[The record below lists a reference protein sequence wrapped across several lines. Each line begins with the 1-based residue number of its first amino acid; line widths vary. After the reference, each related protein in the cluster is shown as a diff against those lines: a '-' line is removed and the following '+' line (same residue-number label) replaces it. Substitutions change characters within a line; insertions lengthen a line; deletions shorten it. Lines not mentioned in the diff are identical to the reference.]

1 MDDQDVPWVDFRKL
15 DIFGQEVALEAEWTG
30 NVIGM
35 ELVFVRLD
43 DAVLGGQGMVVA
55 PLCRMIDFLNELVI
69 PVLGLSKV
77 KVLGPQ
83 SKASISAK
91 KRNGLKLLL

>member
-30 NVIGM
+30 NIIGM

-43 DAVLGGQGMVVA
+43 DAILGGQ
-55 PLCRMIDFLNELVI
+55 
-69 PVLGLSKV
+69 
-77 KVLGPQ
+77 
-83 SKASISAK
+83 
-91 KRNGLKLLL
+91 

>member
-1 MDDQDVPWVDFRKL
+1 MDDQDVPWVDFRKMN
-15 DIFGQEVALEAEWTG
+15 IFGQEVALEAEWTG

-35 ELVFVRLD
+35 EIAFVRLD

-55 PLCRMIDFLNELVI
+55 PLCRMIDFLNELEI

-83 SKASISAK
+83 SKASISA
-91 KRNGLKLLL
+91 